1 MEYNFNLTNKYVT
14 SDIIND
20 SQFKT
25 YLSHQFLTQ
34 LDRDTEGGKED
45 QKSKGSFRRRDA
57 A

>member
-34 LDRDTEGGKED
+34 LDRDTEGGKEV
-45 QKSKGSFRRRDA
+45 
-57 A
+57 